1 MTTQQTP
8 PEQRPKKKRRSS
20 AERAAAKAERRRLR
34 NRPIR
39 TRFRTFIKRA
49 RLALASGDP
58 AQAQAAVQQ
67 AQRVADWAAQ
77 KGVIHKNTAARYK
90 SRLQQALNAVLKAKA
105 ASPAEAQ
112 GQG

>member
-1 MTTQQTP
+1 MTTEPAKAEP
-8 PEQRPKKKRRSS
+8 PRPRKKRTG

-39 TRFRTFIKRA
+39 TRFRTFVKKA
-49 RLALASGDP
+49 RQALSSGDP
-58 AQAQAAVQQ
+58 ALAEGAVRE

-77 KGVIHKNTAARYK
+77 KGVIHPNTAARYK
-90 SRLQQALNAVLKAKA
+90 SRLQHALNALKAQA
-105 ASPAEAQ
+105 AARA

>member
-1 MTTQQTP
+1 MTTEQTQQ
-8 PEQRPKKKRRSS
+8 EQRPKKRRSS

-49 RLALASGDP
+49 RLALASGDV
-58 AQAQAAVQQ
+58 AQAASAGRE

-77 KGVIHKNTAARYK
+77 KGVIHTNTAGRYN
-90 SRLQQALNAVLKAKA
+90 SRLQLALNALKARA
-105 ASPAEAQ
+105 GVQANPS
-112 GQG
+112 